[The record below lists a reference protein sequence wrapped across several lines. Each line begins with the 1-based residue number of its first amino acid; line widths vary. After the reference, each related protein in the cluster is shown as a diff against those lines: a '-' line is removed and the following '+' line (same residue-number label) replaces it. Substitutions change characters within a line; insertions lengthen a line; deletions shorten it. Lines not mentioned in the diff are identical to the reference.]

1 MSHSLFSK
9 DAVLAV
15 YQKSN
20 ENYHSWFKYIQFDT
34 LDTLEDWTR
43 QLDRGDRNHRESRMS
58 IRRYFRLDLEGAR
71 GLPSKVLLV

>member
-1 MSHSLFSK
+1 MSKFFDQNSII
-9 DAVLAV
+9 
-15 YQKSN
+15 
-20 ENYHSWFKYIQFDT
+20 FKQQYIQFDT

-71 GLPSKVLLV
+71 GLPSVRGQHISFFCLKEFQS